1 MGEKRRKLAETWDR
15 VIKIYEKENPDQY
28 TELKKL
34 WMNYQGRKI
43 EVVKYYESV
52 MSAQVIT
59 ALLLILEPNFKMLKL
74 RKWMWMTSQC
84 QVLILVALMMAWEE
98 FLSLPPNLPSL
109 F

>member
-52 MSAQVIT
+52 MSAQVIDS
-59 ALLLILEPNFKMLKL
+59 LLLILEPIL
-74 RKWMWMTSQC
+74 RCLNSGSGC
-84 QVLILVALMMAWEE
+84 
-98 FLSLPPNLPSL
+98 
-109 F
+109 

>member
-52 MSAQVIT
+52 MSAQV
-59 ALLLILEPNFKMLKL
+59 LYILPNGNYISPFPRKLML
-74 RKWMWMTSQC
+74 MISQC
-84 QVLILVALMMAWEE
+84 RVSTLVVSTTVWEG
-98 FLSLPPNLPSL
+98 FHCLQPNLPSL
-109 F
+109 C

>member
-52 MSAQVIT
+52 MSAQVT
-59 ALLLILEPNFKMLKL
+59 FCFEPWTHFKISWDF
-74 RKWMWMTSQC
+74 RR
-84 QVLILVALMMAWEE
+84 
-98 FLSLPPNLPSL
+98 
-109 F
+109 

>member
-15 VIKIYEKENPDQY
+15 VLKIYEKENPDQY

-52 MSAQVIT
+52 MSAQVNHCFN
-59 ALLLILEPNFKMLKL
+59 PWNPFKTLG
-74 RKWMWMTSQC
+74 
-84 QVLILVALMMAWEE
+84 
-98 FLSLPPNLPSL
+98 F